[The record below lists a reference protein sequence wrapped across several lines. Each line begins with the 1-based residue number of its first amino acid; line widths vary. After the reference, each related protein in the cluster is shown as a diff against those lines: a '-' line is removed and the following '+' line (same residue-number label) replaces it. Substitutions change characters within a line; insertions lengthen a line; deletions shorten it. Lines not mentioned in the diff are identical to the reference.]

1 VDENLFKRRLER
13 ERRARIEA
21 EALLEQ
27 KSMELYEAN
36 MTLKKAAE
44 TLEQEVAQ
52 RTDDLNKAKIAADT
66 ANNAKSM
73 FLANMSHEIRTPMNA
88 ILGMAYLALDTEL
101 TDKQYDYIEKIQLS
115 AKSLLGI
122 INDILDFSKVEANKL
137 ELESNDFNI
146 NDLLST
152 LANLASSLIEKHN
165 IEVIFDI
172 DDNIPEYLIGDTLR
186 LNQVLLNLLS
196 NAIKFSNNKNV
207 KLTLLCVSQTDENI
221 QIEFKV
227 TDQGIGMTEE
237 QVKTIFKPFSQA
249 DISTTRKFGGTG
261 LGLVISK
268 KIVELMGGNIHVDS
282 QLNAGSCFS
291 FTASFG
297 KSAVKSNY
305 NTNDY
310 KNKSALIIEQ
320 DHIKERHLFKLLEK
334 LGIKVDS
341 ISYHDDKLLNI
352 DPCQDYDFIFLD
364 WHIFNDEHSSLLN
377 NLKKQLTINI
387 KKIIILAS
395 FENQKV
401 KSSLTKLDKN
411 IDEILLKP
419 IIKANLCKS
428 LDHVL
433 GIEKKKTNKIDTS
446 CFKKLA
452 GSRILL
458 VEDNPLNQ
466 QIASQILRSNGFI
479 VDIAEDGIAAIEA
492 VEKDTFDCILMDCQ
506 MPRMDGYTA
515 ANKIKEQPKFAHI
528 PIIAMTANTME
539 ADLTKAKESG
549 MQGYIAKPIEVQTM
563 FEVIAEHLTQKPL

>member
-1 VDENLFKRRLER
+1 MDENLFKRRLER